1 MDLDVEHYT
10 VDELTELLNLDE
22 EYNRNTIIKST
33 EYEIEKHSNKPDIVN
48 FYKDVQKKLLD
59 TLPSENVGRT
69 FITEVKRGT
78 INPDTK
84 NTITRIINI
93 DSSARL
99 LASMENYSTD
109 DFVCELSDPLL
120 NVTSMSL
127 LSIEIPMGWHT
138 FSNDKGTAT
147 FILSINII
155 PNDIITDTVSIPITI
170 PDGNYALLTLLN
182 YIKNAI
188 NNTTN
193 TYANVQ
199 SILTN
204 FNYVYNNVSGRIT
217 FTSTGAFTIIWYDK
231 HHIHTELNNST
242 LNNNVGKLLGFVL
255 PVSVS
260 IGTTNSTGQTVA
272 PYTITASSLV
282 DISGTK
288 YIMLAINDY
297 LQNRINTNIIGLN
310 TLPRSKNKTPSY
322 YSTELTQYKTGPTN
336 VAVTPYSFIPQS
348 KINTINSINELIVPP
363 KISSCES
370 HKMFAKIPVKR
381 VDWAKLDTTD
391 TTKQITPDMGPIKLM
406 VDMSGPLQ
414 LNTREYFGPVN
425 LSMLEFKLYDDKGNI
440 LGLNGL
446 DWSCSLLVKSVYQ
459 Y

>member
-10 VDELTELLNLDE
+10 TDELTELLNLDE
-22 EYNRNTIIKST
+22 EYDRNTIIKST
-33 EYEIEKHSNKPDIVN
+33 ENEIEKHSTKPDIVK
-48 FYKDVQKKLLD
+48 FYKNVQKKLLE

-99 LASMENYSTD
+99 LASMSNYLTD

-120 NVTSMSL
+120 NVVSMTL

-138 FSNDKGTAT
+138 FSGDKGTAT
-147 FILSINII
+147 FILSINTII
-155 PNDIITDTVSIPITI
+155 DDVITGQVSIPIVI

-182 YIKNAI
+182 YIKDKI
-188 NNTTN
+188 NNMTN
-193 TYANVQ
+193 ANANVQ
-199 SILTN
+199 SVLEN
-204 FNYVYNNVSGRIT
+204 FTYVYNNVSGRLT
-217 FTSTGAFTIIWYDK
+217 FSSSGAFTIIWYDK
-231 HHIHTELNNST
+231 HHVHVELNNST
-242 LNNNVGKLLGFVL
+242 LNNNVGKLFGFIL
-255 PVSVS
+255 PVSVAT
-260 IGTTNSTGQTVA
+260 GTIDSSGQTIG
-272 PYTITASSLV
+272 PYTMTSSSLV

-288 YIMLAINDY
+288 YIMLSINDY

-310 TLPRSKNKTPSY
+310 TLPKSKNKTPSY
-322 YSTELTQYKTGPTN
+322 YSTDITQYKTGPTN
-336 VAVTPYSFIPQS
+336 VAITPNAFVPQS
-348 KINTINSINELIVPP
+348 KINTINSINEIIVPP

-381 VDWAKLDTTD
+381 VDWAKFDSSNPTQ
-391 TTKQITPDMGPIKLM
+391 QISPDMGPVKLM

-425 LSMLEFKLYDDKGNI
+425 LSMLEFSLYDDKGNL

-446 DWSCSLLVKSVYQ
+446 DWSCSLIVKSVYQ